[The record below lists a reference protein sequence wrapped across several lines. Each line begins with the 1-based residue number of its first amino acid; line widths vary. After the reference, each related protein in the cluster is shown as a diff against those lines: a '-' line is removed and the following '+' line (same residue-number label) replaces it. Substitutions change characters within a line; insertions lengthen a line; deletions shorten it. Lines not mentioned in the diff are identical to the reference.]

1 MVRCVVDRPCT
12 STCARVHAYVVELPR
27 RPPPRYS
34 GVWQCTRDLVRR
46 DGFGAL
52 WRGYGACMLRAAPVN
67 GTVFLIYSEV
77 AGKLGRDV
85 F

>member
-1 MVRCVVDRPCT
+1 M
-12 STCARVHAYVVELPR
+12 
-27 RPPPRYS
+27 
-34 GVWQCTRDLVRR
+34 WQCTRDLVRR